1 MATPLLTRRAT
12 PRRTSGAGP
21 VVVRLRT
28 LLDNAVAAGTL
39 GTGAKI
45 PTERALSDALQA
57 SRSAVRNALAELER
71 EGRITRHVGR
81 GTFLAELEADPGLP
95 ATARGPLQ
103 TSPAE
108 IMATRLVLEPEVAAL
123 AARYAVQ
130 ADLDH
135 IGHCLRRGNATTTY
149 EEFEAWDSA
158 LHRAIAAAAHNGL
171 LLRLFDTMNAA
182 RDLPVWGSIKRR
194 SASAGTPAGVR
205 GLPRRDRHRAHRTR
219 SRGRAGPHAPSPR
232 RRAHQPARRALSSP
246 RNDPPCG
253 GPPPD
258 LYTSSRRSYAQWRI
272 AMLYS
277 LSALR

>member
-1 MATPLLTRRAT
+1 VATPLLTGSDNPDSSDSPT
-12 PRRTSGAGP
+12 PRGGDEAVRSSTAGP
-21 VVVRLRT
+21 VVVRLRA
-28 LLDNAVAAGTL
+28 LLDEAVATGTL

-45 PTERALSDALQA
+45 PTERALSEALAA

-108 IMATRLVLEPEVAAL
+108 IMATRLVLEPEIAAL

-135 IGHCLRRGNATTTY
+135 IEHCLRRGNATTTY

-194 SASAGTPAGVR
+194 SAS
-205 GLPRRDRHRAHRTR
+205 LE
-219 SRGRAGPHAPSPR
+219 R
-232 RRAHQPARRALSSP
+232 RRGYEDCHGEIVTALTERDPEAAREHMRQHLVDVRTNLLGSH
-246 RNDPPCG
+246 
-253 GPPPD
+253 
-258 LYTSSRRSYAQWRI
+258 
-272 AMLYS
+272 
-277 LSALR
+277 